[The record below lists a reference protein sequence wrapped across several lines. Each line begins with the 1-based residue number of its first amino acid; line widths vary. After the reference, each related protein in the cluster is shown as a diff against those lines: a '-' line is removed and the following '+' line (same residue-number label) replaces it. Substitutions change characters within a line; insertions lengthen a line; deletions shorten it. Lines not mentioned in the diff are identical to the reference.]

1 MQIKISS
8 KHMDITP
15 AIESYAT
22 KKVEK
27 LSRFFD
33 RIQQID
39 VVIDK
44 AKKGYT
50 TEIITD
56 VEHHEPFV
64 STSDHDDLYACIDLG
79 VDRSIRQLKDHK
91 SKLRDHKHTAGMDGI
106 PATPGG
112 PGSNTA
118 RPAGNSPGAA
128 KPFSQAASKTTGSPG
143 FPGRGGQ
150 TGITGTQA

>member
-44 AKKGYT
+44 AKKKDPSLATFLQQCMAASGARLDLESYLIKPVQRLPRYQLLLKELIKLT
-50 TEIITD
+50 G
-56 VEHHEPFV
+56 
-64 STSDHDDLYACIDLG
+64 SDHTDLPGLSEA
-79 VDRSIRQLKDHK
+79 V
-91 SKLRDHKHTAGMDGI
+91 LRIAQRVGTRGRERIGI
-106 PATPGG
+106 VCDAHDV
-112 PGSNTA
+112 
-118 RPAGNSPGAA
+118 
-128 KPFSQAASKTTGSPG
+128 
-143 FPGRGGQ
+143 
-150 TGITGTQA
+150 